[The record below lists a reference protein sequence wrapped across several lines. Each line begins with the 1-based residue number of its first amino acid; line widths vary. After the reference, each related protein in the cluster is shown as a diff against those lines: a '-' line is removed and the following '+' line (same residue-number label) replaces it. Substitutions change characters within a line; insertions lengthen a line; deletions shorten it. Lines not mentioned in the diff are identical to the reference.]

1 MDIKN
6 YENLIYEIQNF
17 LDDIEYKSLL
27 KFVNE
32 NLKHNFN
39 FKKEKTE
46 GYISISKHNEGDFKA
61 YDWNEDLIGS
71 IEKLIKSIFLNQTVF
86 NSLKIDSLKSINDIL
101 IYPKNYFKGSH
112 ADNGSDEN
120 IKFGCVY
127 YINDDYEGGEIIYPD
142 INISI
147 KPKAN
152 TLIIHQSNLIHYTN
166 PIENNSIK
174 KIMTT
179 FLLGEDKK
187 NGS

>member
-1 MDIKN
+1 MNIKN
-6 YENLIYEIQNF
+6 YQNLIYEVQDF
-17 LDDIEYKSLL
+17 LDNIQYKSLL
-27 KFVNE
+27 SFVEE
-32 NLKHNFN
+32 NLKQNFN
-39 FKKEKTE
+39 FKEERTE
-46 GYISISKHNEGDFKA
+46 GYISISKHDKGDFKA
-61 YDWNEDLIGS
+61 FDWNQDLIDS
-71 IEKLIKSIFLNQTVF
+71 IEESIKSIFLNQIIPD
-86 NSLKIDSLKSINDIL
+86 NLKIDSLKSINDIL

-166 PIENNSIK
+166 PIENDSIK
-174 KIMTT
+174 KIITT